1 MFRAKIELWDR
12 SEEEETE
19 TKAHTRKKRKIQRR
33 ERTRDVEERI
43 THKLVEQSMVLT
55 PLCQLC
61 VCESEIMRENDSILG
76 TSDSAI

>member
-1 MFRAKIELWDR
+1 MGHR
-12 SEEEETE
+12 SE
-19 TKAHTRKKRKIQRR
+19 KKRQRQRHTDKKERKIQGR
-33 ERTRDVEERI
+33 ERTRGVEKRI

-61 VCESEIMRENDSILG
+61 VCEREIMRENDSILG